1 MDKKK
6 GCSKPDVPNCSAKM
20 QRTDKELEQYLER
33 QALKKRL
40 SKIRHKVMV
49 LSGKGGVGKTT
60 VAVNLAMSLSV
71 LGKRV
76 GLLDIDIHGPS
87 VPKMLNLQGRTLQG
101 KDETLYPI
109 MLGENLKV
117 ISIAFLLR
125 SEDDAVIWR
134 GPMKMGVIKQ
144 FLKDVEWGELDYLIV
159 DSPPGTGDE
168 PLSICQLIENADG
181 AIIVTTPQD
190 IALISVRKSIKFC
203 RELNLPILGVIEN
216 MSGFICPH
224 CQQRIDVFKS
234 GGGKKMA
241 QDMNVPFLGSIPIDP
256 KIVDSCDDGTPYVYK
271 YARSETAAAFGPMVR
286 AIMNLDS
293 MGKNKEPAKP
303 GKEEKAMRI
312 AIPMAE
318 GKLSMHFGHCEEFI
332 LYDVGDGQV
341 KEKRLLTPP
350 PHAPGVMPRWL
361 HEQGANVIVSG
372 GMGQRA
378 QSLFTEQGI
387 EVIVGAPSDDPDE
400 IMKAYLDGTLKTG
413 ENICDH

>member
-1 MDKKK
+1 MVGKQSPAKEQSSDKKL
-6 GCSKPDVPNCSAKM
+6 G
-20 QRTDKELEQYLER
+20 QYLER
-33 QALKKRL
+33 QALSERL
-40 SKIRHKVMV
+40 SKIKHKVVV

-71 LGKRV
+71 LGKRI

-87 VPKMLNLQGRTLQG
+87 VPKMLSLQGRTLQG
-101 KDETLYPI
+101 KDETLYPV

-117 ISIAFLLR
+117 ISIGFLLK

-190 IALISVRKSIKFC
+190 IAILSVRKSIKFC
-203 RELNLPILGVIEN
+203 RELNLPILGVVEN
-216 MSGFICPH
+216 MAGLICPH

-241 QDMNVPFLGSIPIDP
+241 QDMKVPFLGSIPIDP
-256 KIVDSCDDGTPYVYK
+256 RIVDSCDDGTPYVYK
-271 YARSETAAAFGPMVR
+271 YAKSETATAFGPMVK

-293 MGKNKEPAKP
+293 
-303 GKEEKAMRI
+303 
-312 AIPMAE
+312 
-318 GKLSMHFGHCEEFI
+318 
-332 LYDVGDGQV
+332 
-341 KEKRLLTPP
+341 
-350 PHAPGVMPRWL
+350 
-361 HEQGANVIVSG
+361 
-372 GMGQRA
+372 
-378 QSLFTEQGI
+378 
-387 EVIVGAPSDDPDE
+387 
-400 IMKAYLDGTLKTG
+400 TG
-413 ENICDH
+413 